1 MKKLPYPAYLALFL
15 GILGIISAGLLAGIN
30 ILTAPAIKANEEK
43 KLAEQLKVI
52 EVESPKILEVEL
64 LENVQNAYEGLY
76 SGKEVYV
83 FNVQN
88 KNQYLT
94 IQTLVVITKED
105 GKILNISVG
114 LPATNP
120 PGIGGSFEGVKF
132 GLIDATQEDYDSKFD
147 KVTGATISSNSVKA
161 CVKLAFDQYKVI
173 KEA

>member
-1 MKKLPYPAYLALFL
+1 
-15 GILGIISAGLLAGIN
+15 
-30 ILTAPAIKANEEK
+30 
-43 KLAEQLKVI
+43 
-52 EVESPKILEVEL
+52 LEVEL
-64 LENVQNAYEGLY
+64 LENVQSAYEGLY

-88 KNQYLT
+88 KNQFLT

-120 PGIGGSFEGVKF
+120 PGFGGSFEGVKF
-132 GLIDATQEDYDSKFD
+132 GLIDATQEDYDSKFV
-147 KVTGATISSNSVKA
+147 KVTGATTSSNSVKA
-161 CVKLAFDQYKVI
+161 CVELAFDQYKVI

>member
-120 PGIGGSFEGVKF
+120 PGIGDLGVKF
-132 GLIDATQEDYDSKFD
+132 GLIDATQEDYDSKFV
-147 KVTGATISSNSVKA
+147 KVTNNLSNSVKA
-161 CVKLAFDQYKVI
+161 WSTVDHQSN